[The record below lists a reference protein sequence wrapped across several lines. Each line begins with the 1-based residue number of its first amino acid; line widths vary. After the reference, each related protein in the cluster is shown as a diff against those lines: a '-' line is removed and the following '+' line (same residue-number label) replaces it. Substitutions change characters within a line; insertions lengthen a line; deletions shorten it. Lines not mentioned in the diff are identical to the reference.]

1 MMIILV
7 NILSNCPKTENFH
20 AIRKCLIKNSTRK
33 KGVSAVRYPVAFFM
47 PERKK
52 SGEEEDFIM

>member
-1 MMIILV
+1 MIILV

-20 AIRKCLIKNSTRK
+20 AIRKCLIKKLNKQK
-33 KGVSAVRYPVAFFM
+33 KGASVVRYPVAFFM